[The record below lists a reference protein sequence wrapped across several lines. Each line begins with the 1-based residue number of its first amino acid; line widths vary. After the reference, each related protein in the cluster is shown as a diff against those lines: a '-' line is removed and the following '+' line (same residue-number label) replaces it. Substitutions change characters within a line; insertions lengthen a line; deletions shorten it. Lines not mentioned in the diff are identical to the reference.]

1 MTWRKEGA
9 EIVEEK
15 KKRRG
20 KKPLRREN
28 VRGLKKGAGF
38 LKLKYIRN
46 LF

>member
-1 MTWRKEGA
+1 MRK
-9 EIVEEK
+9 K
-15 KKRRG
+15 MKG

-28 VRGLKKGAGF
+28 IGELKKGAGF